1 MKYEDFATIDGA
13 VKAGAQE
20 CSNVPAVYFLYKN
33 GELVYIGQS
42 KNPINRTKSHNLS
55 GWDEVVALPTPIEK
69 MEEIESMMIN
79 ALQPPWNR
87 VGVDPQNRRKRNSD
101 MRVKCTN
108 EVSDA
113 ADLAAHRLGMTTA
126 EYTRMALIER
136 MARDGIH
143 PEQPK
148 AD

>member
-1 MKYEDFATIDGA
+1 MMHEHFLTIDGA
-13 VKAGAQE
+13 IKVGAQE
-20 CSNVPAVYFLYKN
+20 CSDVPAVYFLYKN

-42 KNPINRTKSHNLS
+42 INPIRRTKSHNLS
-55 GWDEVVALPTPIEK
+55 GWDQVVALPTPTDK
-69 MEEIESMMIN
+69 LREIEDMMIN

-87 VGVDPQNRRKRNSD
+87 VGVDYHNRRRRNSD
-101 MRVKCTN
+101 MRVKCSN
-108 EVSDA
+108 EVADA
-113 ADLAAHRLGMTTA
+113 ADLAADRLGMTTA